1 MNIASF
7 FIGKG
12 RRLSQRE
19 ECDAHFA
26 STNVAKSTQ
35 RCVFDDDDVLFIPLP
50 LKTSFFPLC
59 CEHKK
64 GGKIERERTLVNA
77 KKNLHAKAR
86 NLWVSRFRAKNF
98 ETILSSAL

>member
-1 MNIASF
+1 MKREEGTKNFVVPRKVPRKRTTTRMNIASF
-7 FIGKG
+7 FVGKG

-26 STNVAKSTQ
+26 SANVAKSTQ

-64 GGKIERERTLVNA
+64 GEKLRE
-77 KKNLHAKAR
+77 KGH
-86 NLWVSRFRAKNF
+86 
-98 ETILSSAL
+98 